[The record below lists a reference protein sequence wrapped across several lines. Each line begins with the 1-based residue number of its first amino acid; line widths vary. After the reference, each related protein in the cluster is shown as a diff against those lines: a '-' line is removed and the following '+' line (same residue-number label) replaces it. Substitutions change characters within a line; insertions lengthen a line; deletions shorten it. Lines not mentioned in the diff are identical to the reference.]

1 MGEQQEALARDGR
14 SSGVS
19 REEVNVRSRS
29 SGAVSE
35 MADGKLRIESPAFAS
50 GRPIPAPHTADG
62 RDVSPPLS
70 WSGVPAG
77 AKSLALVCEDPDA
90 PRGNWVHWVL
100 YDLPPT
106 ATGLPEGVPPSER
119 LESGGVQGKND
130 FGRIGWGGPAPPSG
144 THRYF
149 FRLYALDS
157 RLDLPPGATRAQLS
171 RAMEGHVRAEGELM
185 GTYSRR

>member
-1 MGEQQEALARDGR
+1 M
-14 SSGVS
+14 
-19 REEVNVRSRS
+19 VN
-29 SGAVSE
+29 
-35 MADGKLRIESPAFAS
+35 GKLRIESRAFS
-50 GRPIPAPHTADG
+50 NGKPIPAPFTADG

-70 WSGVPAG
+70 WSGVPAD

-106 ATGLPEGVPPSER
+106 ATGLPEGVPASDR
-119 LESGGVQGKND
+119 LESGGVHGTND
-130 FGRIGWGGPAPPSG
+130 FGKLGYGGPAPPSG

-157 RLDLPPGATRAQLS
+157 RLDLPPGTTRAKLS
-171 RAMEGHVRAEGELM
+171 RAMEGRVRAEAEVM